1 MQKSSRVTSGQLD
14 MDDLCSQLKRK
25 ARCSGK
31 GAVIH
36 EADVEAILGPVST
49 GQKDLFSMF
58 S

>member
-1 MQKSSRVTSGQLD
+1 